1 MRNKDTILLEEAYT
15 KIVVKENY
23 SESSE
28 MVYLGNKEYF
38 VAYDWRNDNCIEYI
52 FKDHNQA
59 SNSDSRGTMDKD
71 AIYSY
76 KRDGGNGRNIDKIKN
91 PKIARLVK
99 LVQNKLDETNGFNG
113 HQEIDNTKPVGGI
126 GEDEAKHQ
134 AERMINSW
142 LRSHGESIE
151 SFQHGGDFEF
161 DKDSKRLVNN
171 AISKVAKQII
181 KGLDVERVARNA
193 ANDILA
199 HFGF

>member
-1 MRNKDTILLEEAYT
+1 MKDKDAILLQEAYR
-15 KIVVKENY
+15 KIIVKENY

-28 MVYLGNKEYF
+28 MVYLDDDKEYF
-38 VAYDWRNDNCIEYI
+38 VAYNWRNDNCIEYI

-59 SNSDSRGTMDKD
+59 SSSDSRGTMDKD

-76 KRDGGNGRNIDKIKN
+76 KRDGGNGRNIDDIKN

-99 LVQNKLDETNGFNG
+99 LVQNELDKTNGFDNQ
-113 HQEIDNTKPVGGI
+113 QEINNTKLVGSI
-126 GEDEAKHQ
+126 DEAKNQ

-142 LRSHGESIE
+142 LKSHGESIQT
-151 SFQHGGDFEF
+151 FKNGGNFEY

-171 AISKVAKQII
+171 AINKVAKQII
-181 KGLDVERVARNA
+181 KGSDAQRVAQNA